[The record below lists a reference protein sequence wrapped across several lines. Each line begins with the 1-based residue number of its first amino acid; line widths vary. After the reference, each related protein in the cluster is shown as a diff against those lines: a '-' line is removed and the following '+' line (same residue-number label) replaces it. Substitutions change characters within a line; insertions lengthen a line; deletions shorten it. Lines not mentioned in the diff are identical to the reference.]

1 MFYDLRPV
9 LYPWM
14 IVHLNQRP
22 THISPTSPTSY
33 CCLRKPA
40 VQTSDAVLQ
49 HGISQGMPLLLGD
62 KVSLW
67 SSDLKVTVIS
77 LLKMCATTP
86 SLR

>member
-14 IVHLNQRP
+14 IVHLNQRL

-40 VQTSDAVLQ
+40 VQTSDAVLE
-49 HGISQGMPLLLGD
+49 SLLLGD